1 VDSPV
6 SSAPTLDEREHL
18 PAGLLDCRADELA
31 HYLDGPTLFHIAGRR
46 EPPLFV
52 SVLLHGNETTGW
64 EAVRRVLARYG
75 TGELPRSLVLFVG
88 NVTAAEAGLR
98 SLPGQ
103 PDYNRIWRGEGTPEH
118 DVAAA
123 VWQRMAERGLFA
135 SIDIHNNT
143 GRNPHYGCI
152 NRLDPRYL
160 RLATLFSRTVVYF
173 IRPDA
178 VQSNA
183 FAELGPAV
191 TVECGRP
198 GEERGEAHAAD
209 LVDAA
214 LNLSELS
221 SESVPSHDYDLF
233 HTVATVT
240 VPPDLDFGFESGDL
254 VLRSDLDR
262 LNFVE
267 LPAETGLGAVSAS
280 TTTADAVVAACSEA
294 GEDVT
299 GRYFT
304 IDGGE
309 LRTRLPVMP
318 SMLTH
323 DPAIIRQDCLCY
335 LMERMPPMDDPD
347 QEEGT

>member
-6 SSAPTLDEREHL
+6 SSVPTLDEREHL

-31 HYLDGPTLFHIAGRR
+31 HYLDGPTLFHLAGRR

-88 NVTAAEAGLR
+88 NVAAAATGER
-98 SLPGQ
+98 RLPEQ
-103 PDYNRIWRGEGTPEH
+103 PDYNRIWRGEGTAEH
-118 DVAAA
+118 ALAAQ
-123 VWQRMAERGLFA
+123 VWRRMAERGLFA

-173 IRPDA
+173 TQPDA

-198 GEERGEAHAAD
+198 GEERGEAHAAE

-214 LNLSELS
+214 LNLTELS
-221 SESVPSHDYDLF
+221 EAPVPAHDYDLF

-240 VPPDLDFGFESGDL
+240 VPPELDFGFDSGDL
-254 VLRSDLDR
+254 VLRADLDR

-267 LPAETGLGAVSAS
+267 LPAGTGLGAVSSAV
-280 TTTADAVVAACSEA
+280 TGPEGVVAARNEA
-294 GEDVT
+294 GEDVVD
-299 GRYFT
+299 RYFT
-304 IDGGE
+304 LDGGE
-309 LRTRLPVMP
+309 LRTQLPVMP
-318 SMLTH
+318 SMLTR

-335 LMERMPPMDDPD
+335 LMERLPAIS
-347 QEEGT
+347 

>member
-1 VDSPV
+1 
-6 SSAPTLDEREHL
+6 
-18 PAGLLDCRADELA
+18 
-31 HYLDGPTLFHIAGRR
+31 
-46 EPPLFV
+46 
-52 SVLLHGNETTGW
+52 VLLHGNETTGW
-64 EAVRRVLARYG
+64 EAMRRVLARYG
-75 TGELPRSLVLFVG
+75 EGELPRSLVLFVG

-118 DVAAA
+118 EVAAA

-221 SESVPSHDYDLF
+221 SEPVSSHDYDLF

-267 LPAETGLGAVSAS
+267 LPAGTGLGAVA
-280 TTTADAVVAACSEA
+280 ADVAAPEAVVAARSEA
-294 GEDVT
+294 DEDVT

-347 QEEGT
+347 QEEGP